1 MALKT
6 TTEQLEELQNAIS
19 AVMAMQSYT
28 LDGRT
33 VTYANLA
40 NLEAREERLERK
52 LAKENG
58 KRPRVSVGKMTRA
71 FN

>member
-6 TTEQLEELQNAIS
+6 TTEQLEELQSAIS

-28 LDGRT
+28 LAGRT

-40 NLEAREERLERK
+40 NLEAREDRLERK
-52 LAKENG
+52 LSKENG

>member
-6 TTEQLEELQNAIS
+6 TAEQLEELQGAIS

-40 NLEAREERLERK
+40 NLEAREERLEKK

-58 KRPRVSVGKMTRA
+58 KRPRVSVGKMSRA